1 MFDRGRI
8 VETGTFDELVRRG
21 GAFAA
26 LAKAQFLVAES
37 AEAAPASDDTV
48 AAEPAE
54 PRTVVVPPPN
64 EITKDAAE
72 EPAT

>member
-1 MFDRGRI
+1 LI
-8 VETGTFDELVRRG
+8 QRG

-26 LAKAQFLVAES
+26 LAKAQFLVTGS
-37 AEAAPASDDTV
+37 PEAAPAPV
-48 AAEPAE
+48 ATPATDPEPAD
-54 PRTVVVPPPN
+54 PPALVVPPPN